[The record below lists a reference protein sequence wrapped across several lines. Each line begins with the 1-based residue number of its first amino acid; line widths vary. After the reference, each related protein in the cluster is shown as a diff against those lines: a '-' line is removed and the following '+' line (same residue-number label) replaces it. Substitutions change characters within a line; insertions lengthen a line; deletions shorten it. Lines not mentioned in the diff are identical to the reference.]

1 LTGLLI
7 EKLDIYPVKIPM
19 LRPFRIAL
27 GTIHDHETVLV
38 RVKLSNGVQ
47 GWGEAAPELA
57 ITGETWRTAVVILE
71 HEIKPRVL
79 GQDALTYDAIWND
92 LDRGILGHTSAKA
105 ALDIAI
111 HDALAKHAGLPLN
124 GLLGRSKDELETTQ
138 TVGLENLQ
146 ETVRQARDLREQGV
160 TRMKVKIGGDPGED
174 TQRIRT
180 IRQELGNDFSLTVD
194 ANQGYSVRQAIHVLK
209 KLEAFEI
216 DFCEQPVHWQDLDGL
231 AEVRRNSPIPI
242 MADESVH
249 SPRDALE
256 VVRRGA
262 ADMINIKLMKSGGIC
277 GARKIAAIAEAANMH
292 CMVGCMIETKI
303 GISAGCH
310 FATAHRI
317 VKYADLDGH
326 TTLRTDPV
334 KGGIQIQGSRETL
347 LKGSGLALD
356 VDDSML
362 RTVLVHT

>member
-1 LTGLLI
+1 MTSLLI

-38 RVKLSNGVQ
+38 RVQLSNGIQ

-57 ITGETWRTAVVILE
+57 ITGETWRTALVILE
-71 HEIKPRVL
+71 HEIKPKVL
-79 GQDALTYDAIWND
+79 GRDVLTYDEIWND

-105 ALDIAI
+105 AFDIAI
-111 HDALAKHAGLPLN
+111 HDALARHAGVPLN
-124 GLLGRSKDELETTQ
+124 GLLGRAKDQLETTQ

-146 ETVRQARDLREQGV
+146 ETVRQARELREQGV
-160 TRMKVKIGGDPGED
+160 TRLKVKIGGDPTVDIE
-174 TQRIRT
+174 RIRT
-180 IRQELGNDFSLTVD
+180 IRQDLGNDLSLTVD
-194 ANQGYSVRQAIHVLK
+194 ANQGYSVRQAIRVLE
-209 KLEAFEI
+209 KLERFEI

-277 GARKIAAIAEAANMH
+277 GARKVAAIAEAADMH

-326 TTLRTDPV
+326 TTLKTDPV
-334 KGGIQIQGSRETL
+334 RGGIEIQGSRETL
-347 LKGSGLALD
+347 LKGSGLAVD
-356 VDDSML
+356 VDDSIL
-362 RTVLVHT
+362 RTLRLHT